1 MNNTDVRLVLHGYVT
16 CCEVLGHWE
25 SWGWYVNWSYLS
37 EKVTSQ
43 LWLLSV
49 QTDICV
55 ALSLE
60 QKRYLHPDFGNSL
73 LHRTWPNYYKNILHP
88 LNKHTNVFNSMKQV
102 AFWHA
107 PHRTPHRNQNTLQK
121 ASRLSCFLDQDSS
134 SGRGQRAAVG
144 RLFSAAASAEF
155 RDAETGEC
163 VLLSGAIHQTMP
175 AAQGAS
181 KSASGS
187 TRLAGLA
194 FCSLQPLSACVWER
208 KKKQRKGNVEWGRGR
223 EFGKVRQSRQT
234 KKEAIR
240 LNHSTEW
247 F

>member
-1 MNNTDVRLVLHGYVT
+1 M
-16 CCEVLGHWE
+16 
-25 SWGWYVNWSYLS
+25 LS
-37 EKVTSQ
+37 GTRHIE
-43 LWLLSV
+43 
-49 QTDICV
+49 
-55 ALSLE
+55 
-60 QKRYLHPDFGNSL
+60 H
-73 LHRTWPNYYKNILHP
+73 
-88 LNKHTNVFNSMKQV
+88 HTAIK
-102 AFWHA
+102 
-107 PHRTPHRNQNTLQK
+107 NTLQK

-175 AAQGAS
+175 AAQRAS

-194 FCSLQPLSACVWER
+194 FCSLQPVSACVRER
-208 KKKQRKGNVEWGRGR
+208 KKKKKKQRKGNVEWGRGR

-240 LNHSTEW
+240 LNHSTE
-247 F
+247 